1 MEVEVLFWGKHGEG
15 AMVRTP
21 VSLPDGTTVDE
32 LLCHLANVWGFDV
45 HREAIEDR
53 LFFLAING
61 SYCDVA
67 KNLNKRLKDGDSVAV
82 LPIIAGG

>member
-1 MEVEVLFWGKHGEG
+1 MEVEVLFWGTHGEG

-21 VSLPDGTTVDE
+21 VSLPDGTNVE
-32 LLCHLANVWGFDV
+32 QLLRHLGGIWGFDLCK
-45 HREAIEDR
+45 EAAKDR
-53 LFFLAING
+53 PFFLAING
-61 SYCDVA
+61 SYCDVT

>member
-1 MEVEVLFWGKHGEG
+1 MEIEVLFWGKHGEG
-15 AMVRTP
+15 AMVKTP
-21 VSLPDGTTVDE
+21 VGLPDGTNVE
-32 LLCHLANVWGFDV
+32 HLPRHLSSLWGFDV
-45 HREAIEDR
+45 CDEAAEKGS
-53 LFFLAING
+53 FFLAVNG